1 MPTATLTTKGQ
12 ITLPKKVREA
22 LALEP
27 GDQVDFIVQGDGAVT
42 LKAGRHDV
50 RDLKGL
56 LRRRRRRPVGLA
68 AMERAIARES
78 SGL

>member
-1 MPTATLTTKGQ
+1 MPTATLTSKGQ

-22 LALEP
+22 LDLEP
-27 GDQVDFIVQGDGAVT
+27 GDQVDFVVQADGAVT

-50 RDLKGL
+50 RDLKGFL
-56 LRRRRRRPVGLA
+56 ERKRPRPVSLA

-78 SGL
+78 AGR